1 MRSEHLERAAL
12 STLFYFQD
20 LKDQQVEPIDPEL
33 FTTAGFKKVAQAIQ
47 EHGARQMLVFEEVKE
62 DQAALGALLSIVAH
76 YVEQAV
82 TLDDLETKVVE
93 PLRRM
98 KFGRGLE
105 LAARE
110 SIAHIKNKEP
120 NTAAK
125 VLKER
130 IEQEERKTESQHFK
144 TALKGS
150 AEYLNLLEKL
160 LGPGE
165 MDERVKTGIPLVDD
179 IMNASIGGGLHEG
192 QIATIAARPGRGKST
207 VMIWLVSKILETSPS
222 EKIGLFSFE
231 MTARDIAKKLI
242 DSSIGRKGQSVKM
255 NSFYAGAASSAI
267 ADNEKTFTRVL
278 IDERSGL
285 EVPDILRS
293 ADEMA
298 RQGARVFF
306 MDYVQRVKV
315 GDVNPEA
322 LRVAFSE
329 VVEALTQD
337 AKRNGRIWILLSQ
350 FSRAAE
356 GRPGTMADLKET
368 SALEENSFFVWG
380 LHRPTIVENGVQK
393 LAANR
398 LEIHVLKNRFGEV
411 GGVYPFRVNWAA
423 GTFEA
428 LGA

>member
-1 MRSEHLERAAL
+1 MRSEQLERAAL

-20 LKDQQVEPIDPEL
+20 LMNEKVDPIDPDL
-33 FTTAGFKKVAQAIQ
+33 FTTAGFKTVAQAIE
-47 EHGARQMLVFEEVKE
+47 EHGAHQLLVFEEVKQ
-62 DQAALGALLSIVAH
+62 DPTALDVLLSIVSN
-76 YVEQAV
+76 YVEQSV
-82 TLDDLETKVVE
+82 TLGDLETKVIE
-93 PLRRM
+93 PLKM
-98 KFGRGLE
+98 LKFGRGLE

-110 SIAHIKNKEP
+110 SIAFVKNKEP
-120 NTAAK
+120 IRAAQL
-125 VLKER
+125 LKER
-130 IEQEERKTESQHFK
+130 IEEEQDKTESKHFK
-144 TALKGS
+144 TALRGS
-150 AEYLNLLEKL
+150 FEYLELLEKL

-165 MDERVKTGIPLVDD
+165 MDERVKTGIPLIDSV
-179 IMNASIGGGLHEG
+179 MNSSIGGGLHEG
-192 QIATIAARPGRGKST
+192 QLATIAARPGRGKST
-207 VMIWLVSKILETSPS
+207 VMMWIVSHILETSPK

-242 DSSIGRKGQSVKM
+242 DSAIGRKGRSVTM
-255 NSFYAGAASSAI
+255 NPRYAGAASSAI
-267 ADNEKTFTRVL
+267 ADNEEPFNRVL
-278 IDERSGL
+278 IDERSGI
-285 EVPDILRS
+285 EIPDILRS
-293 ADEMA
+293 ADEMS
-298 RQGARVFF
+298 RQGVRVFF
-306 MDYVQRVKV
+306 MDYIQRVKV

-393 LAANR
+393 LASNR